1 MRNFLLL
8 SFSLLSLLSTPV
20 FADNEVS
27 AGDWTLTVDDG
38 GKATLTRAGRVI
50 LSSNE
55 AVWGLNGQKF
65 SYSSL
70 VDITT
75 TSAPLSDETGTGVQ
89 LVVKGHTEGQ
99 PITEIIHT
107 YYIYEDKDFIFTQFT
122 ATSDEDLTI
131 NYMAPVHAGA
141 ASNILNEGTNY
152 ALFVPFDNDMWVRYK
167 TTPFGSSHPLSFN
180 VSALFNAESRHG
192 LVTGAIEHDVWK
204 TGIAAETSGNTDLQ
218 SLTVYGG
225 AVSYEITHDVLPHG
239 AVVGKSVKSPMVM
252 VGYFDDWRIGM
263 ETYADLCAAVAPRL
277 ACKFAKPFGWNSW
290 GVIQD
295 KINYDKACA
304 VSDFFANELQPEGFV
319 NADSVVFI
327 GLDSFWDFGF
337 SIRNHMS
344 FVRRCNNAGQKA
356 GIYWT
361 PFTEWGKNPEAYVPG
376 TNNQYKYAD
385 CYLYDNNGNVQE
397 IDGGYALDP
406 THPATQARMAYQF
419 GLFLDWGYE
428 YVKIDFMSHG
438 ALEGKH
444 YDPEVFTG
452 IQAYS
457 KGMQYL
463 NELVGDRMFIN
474 LSIAPLF
481 PANYAHSRRIGCDS
495 YRSISETEYTLNSL
509 TYGWWLDHVYSYNDA
524 DHIVLDGATYMEN
537 RSRVTSSVITGI
549 FISGDDFSN
558 DGPENAKNRART
570 FFTNRDV
577 NEVARV
583 TKAFKPVEAA
593 EGEAAADMFVYNVAD
608 TLYLAAFNYT
618 MQNRDCV
625 LDFERL
631 GLTPGV
637 KYMFHEL
644 WTGDKDVCDDSWTV
658 IVRRYDALLYKIYP
672 YDDSR
677 VAAVGNDATACYYD
691 AFSDMLRFTG
701 NVSVV
706 DSTVYDVSGVC
717 RLQMHGLHNSLDVA
731 TLGKGIYLYRGIDTA
746 GSSITYKFIK

>member
-55 AVWGLNGQKF
+55 AVWGLNDQKF

-99 PITEIIHT
+99 PITEIIHI

-361 PFTEWGKNPEAYVPG
+361 PFTEWGKTLKLMCREQIISINM
-376 TNNQYKYAD
+376 
-385 CYLYDNNGNVQE
+385 
-397 IDGGYALDP
+397 P
-406 THPATQARMAYQF
+406 TAISMITMAMC
-419 GLFLDWGYE
+419 
-428 YVKIDFMSHG
+428 K
-438 ALEGKH
+438 
-444 YDPEVFTG
+444 
-452 IQAYS
+452 
-457 KGMQYL
+457 
-463 NELVGDRMFIN
+463 R
-474 LSIAPLF
+474 
-481 PANYAHSRRIGCDS
+481 
-495 YRSISETEYTLNSL
+495 
-509 TYGWWLDHVYSYNDA
+509 
-524 DHIVLDGATYMEN
+524 
-537 RSRVTSSVITGI
+537 
-549 FISGDDFSN
+549 
-558 DGPENAKNRART
+558 
-570 FFTNRDV
+570 
-577 NEVARV
+577 
-583 TKAFKPVEAA
+583 
-593 EGEAAADMFVYNVAD
+593 
-608 TLYLAAFNYT
+608 
-618 MQNRDCV
+618 
-625 LDFERL
+625 
-631 GLTPGV
+631 
-637 KYMFHEL
+637 
-644 WTGDKDVCDDSWTV
+644 
-658 IVRRYDALLYKIYP
+658 
-672 YDDSR
+672 
-677 VAAVGNDATACYYD
+677 
-691 AFSDMLRFTG
+691 
-701 NVSVV
+701 
-706 DSTVYDVSGVC
+706 
-717 RLQMHGLHNSLDVA
+717 
-731 TLGKGIYLYRGIDTA
+731 
-746 GSSITYKFIK
+746 